1 MKKMNRLLFI
11 VIVVFNLFVTG
22 CRKKLDQQPISDLSS
37 ALFWKTAE
45 HAQLGNA
52 AIYDGI
58 QKTFSSNGSFTEW
71 GDARSDNFTYG
82 GTGENQINVVLN
94 GLNSLTGSASWNNLY
109 LTIARANASIKYLP
123 GISELS
129 ELQRN
134 NYLAQA
140 YGVRAYMY
148 FWAVRLWGPAPV
160 RLIPY
165 ENIDESPNL
174 PRSPVDSVINGVII
188 PDLLNAKNLVDKSAN
203 NVFELNAGGILA
215 MLAEVYLWQKDYAKV
230 LSTIDELIALNR
242 YALTPSTPGF
252 LTYKDIFVSG
262 STKENIWTLHWD
274 YLVDGG
280 NGIGGKIGSSDQT
293 SNFYIDSIP
302 LLRWETNKQDIRRG
316 ITYDTTIAN
325 ALQRIIQIWKYYPID
340 ASTGK
345 PVVPSRAQNQVR
357 LPLYRWADIL
367 LMRAEA
373 LNLGNNNKTGAITI
387 INQIRTRVKAGN
399 VDSTRYNNFAS
410 QLDVENAILDERQ
423 LELFA
428 EGKRWFD
435 LVRTGKVIEVMDP
448 LVKHRQSNLGI
459 GQTGFSDP
467 RKILWPI
474 SREALTKDPLLIQNP
489 PYSD

>member
-1 MKKMNRLLFI
+1 MRRLI
-11 VIVVFNLFVTG
+11 YIVVVLFSLLIAG
-22 CRKKLDQQPISDLSS
+22 CNKQLDQQPISDLSS

-82 GTGENQINVVLN
+82 GTGENQINIVLN
-94 GLNSLTGSASWNNLY
+94 GLNSTTGSASWNNLY
-109 LTIARANASIKYLP
+109 LTISRANFAIKYLP
-123 GISELS
+123 GIAELS

-148 FWAVRLWGPAPV
+148 FLAVKLWGAVPI

-165 ENIDESPNL
+165 ENVDESPNL
-174 PRSPVDSVINGVII
+174 PRSPADSVINNVII
-188 PDLLNAKNLVDKSAN
+188 PDLLKANTLVDKTAV
-203 NVFELNAGGILA
+203 NVFELNTGGILSI
-215 MLAEVYLWQKDYAKV
+215 LAEVYLWQKDYAKV
-230 LSTIDELIALNR
+230 ISTTDQLIALNR
-242 YALTPSTPGF
+242 YALTPSTPVF

-262 STKENIWTLHWD
+262 STKENIWTLNWD

-293 SNFYIDSIP
+293 SNYYIDSMP
-302 LLRWETNKQDIRRG
+302 LMKWETNKADIRRG
-316 ITYDTTIAN
+316 IAYDTTVAN
-325 ALQRIIQIWKYYPID
+325 ALQRVIQIWKYYPID
-340 ASTGK
+340 GTTGK
-345 PVVPSRAQNQVR
+345 PVVPSRAQNQAR
-357 LPLYRWADIL
+357 LPLYRWADII

-373 LNLGNNNKTGAITI
+373 LNWANNDKVGATAIV
-387 INQIRTRVKAGN
+387 NQVRTRAKAGILN
-399 VDSTRYNNFAS
+399 PANYNGLAT
-410 QLDVENAILDERQ
+410 QLDMEKAILDERQ

-435 LVRTGKVIEVMDP
+435 LERTGRVLSTMDS
-448 LVKHRQSNLGI
+448 LIRQRQKNLGI
-459 GQTGFSDP
+459 GQTGFTDA

-474 SREALTKDPLLIQNP
+474 SRDALTRDPMLVQNP

>member
-1 MKKMNRLLFI
+1 MRSLLYTVIAFSCLLI
-11 VIVVFNLFVTG
+11 VG
-22 CRKKLDQQPISDLSS
+22 CKKKLDQQPISDLSA

-58 QKTFSSNGSFTEW
+58 QKTFSGNGSFTEW
-71 GDARSDNFTYG
+71 GDARSDNFTFG
-82 GTGENQINVVLN
+82 GTGENQINIVLN
-94 GLNSLTGSASWNNLY
+94 ALNATTPATNWNNLF
-109 LTIARANASIKYLP
+109 LTISRANFAIKYLP
-123 GISELS
+123 GVTGLS
-129 ELQRN
+129 EVQRN

-148 FWAVRLWGPAPV
+148 FWAVRLWGAVPV
-160 RLIPY
+160 RVIPY

-174 PRSPVDSVINGVII
+174 PRSPADSVINSVII
-188 PDLLNAKNLVDKSAN
+188 PDLLKANTLVDKNSS
-203 NVFELNAGGILA
+203 NVFELNTGGILSI
-215 MLAEVYLWQKDYAKV
+215 LAEVYLWQKDYANV
-230 LSTIDELIALNR
+230 LSTTSQLIALNR
-242 YALTPSTPGF
+242 YALTPSTPVF

-262 STKENIWTLHWD
+262 STKENIWTLTWD

-293 SNFYIDSIP
+293 SNYYIDSVP
-302 LLRWETNKQDIRRG
+302 LMKWETNKVDLRRG
-316 ITYDTTIAN
+316 IAYDTTIAN
-325 ALQRIIQIWKYYPID
+325 ALSRIIQIWKYYPID
-340 ASTGK
+340 GTTGR

-357 LPLYRWADIL
+357 LPLYRWADII

-373 LNLGNNNKTGAITI
+373 LNWTGDKPGAFVLL
-387 INQIRTRVKAGN
+387 NQVRTRARVATL
-399 VDSTRYNNFAS
+399 VPANFAT
-410 QLDVENAILDERQ
+410 QLDVEKAILDERQ

-435 LVRTGKVIEVMDP
+435 LVRTGRALGVMDP
-448 LVKHRQSNLGI
+448 LIRQRQSNIGI
-459 GQTGFSDP
+459 GQTGFTDP

-474 SREALTKDPLLIQNP
+474 SRDALNRDPLLIQNP

>member
-1 MKKMNRLLFI
+1 MKRLLYI
-11 VIVVFNLFVTG
+11 VTG
-22 CRKKLDQQPISDLSS
+22 MLSLLVISCNKQLNQQPISDLSS
-37 ALFWKTAE
+37 ELFWKTAE

-58 QKTFSSNGSFTEW
+58 QKALSSNGSFTEW
-71 GDARSDNFTYG
+71 GDSRSDNFTFG

-94 GLNSLTGSASWNNLY
+94 GLNATTGAASWDNLY
-109 LTIARANASIKYLP
+109 LTIARANAAIKYLP
-123 GISELS
+123 GIAELS

-148 FWAVRLWGPAPV
+148 FWAIRLWGDVPV
-160 RLIPY
+160 RLEPY
-165 ENIDESPNL
+165 ENIDEDPNL
-174 PRSPVDSVINGVII
+174 ARSPADTVVNSVIV
-188 PDLLNAKNLVDKSAN
+188 PDLLKANSLVDKSAI
-203 NVFELNAGGILA
+203 NVFELNTGGILA
-215 MLAEVYLWQKDYAKV
+215 TLVEVYLWKKDYAKV
-230 LSTIDELIALNR
+230 LSTFDQLNALNR
-242 YALTPSTPGF
+242 YALTPLTPVF

-262 STKENIWTLHWD
+262 NTKENIWTLHWD

-280 NGIGGKIGSSDQT
+280 NGIAGKIWSSDQT
-293 SNFYIDSIP
+293 SNFYIDSIQ
-302 LLRWETNKQDIRRG
+302 LLKWEKNKQDIRRG

-340 ASTGK
+340 PSTGR

-373 LNLGNNNKTGAITI
+373 LNWGNNDKTQAIAIVNT
-387 INQIRTRVKAGN
+387 IRTRAKAGN
-399 VDSTRYNNFAS
+399 VNAANYNNFAT
-410 QLDVENAILDERQ
+410 QLDVERAILDERQ

-435 LVRTGKVIEVMDP
+435 LVRTGRVIQVMDP
-448 LVKHRQSNLGI
+448 LIKNRQKNLGI
-459 GQTGFSDP
+459 GQTGFSDA

-474 SREALTKDPLLIQNP
+474 SRDALTRDPLLIQNP

>member
-1 MKKMNRLLFI
+1 MKRFIYILIASLSLLI
-11 VIVVFNLFVTG
+11 AG
-22 CRKKLDQQPISDLSS
+22 CKKKLDQQPISSLSRE
-37 ALFWKTAE
+37 LFWKTAE
-45 HAQLGNA
+45 HALLGNA
-52 AIYDGI
+52 ANYDGI
-58 QKTFSSNGSFTEW
+58 QKSFSGNGSFTEW

-94 GLNSLTGSASWNNLY
+94 ALNSTTGSASWNNIY
-109 LTIARANASIKYLP
+109 LTIARTNDAIKYLP

-129 ELQRN
+129 EVQRN

-140 YGVRAYMY
+140 YGIRAYMY
-148 FWAVRLWGPAPV
+148 WWAVRLWGAVPV
-160 RLIPY
+160 RLTPY
-165 ENIDESPNL
+165 EDINENPNL
-174 PRSPVDSVINGVII
+174 PRSSADSVINNVII
-188 PDLLNAKNLVDKSAN
+188 PDLLKANNLVDKTST
-203 NVFELNAGGILA
+203 NVFELNTGGILA
-215 MLAEVYLWQKDYAKV
+215 ILAEVYLWKKDYTNV
-230 LSTIDELIALNR
+230 ISTTDQLIALNR
-242 YALTPSTPGF
+242 YALTPSTPVF

-262 STKENIWTLHWD
+262 NTKENIWTLHWD

-293 SNFYIDSIP
+293 SNYYIDSIP
-302 LLRWETNKQDIRRG
+302 LLKWETNKQDIRRG

-340 ASTGK
+340 PTTGK

-373 LNLGNNNKTGAITI
+373 LNWGNNDKTGAIAI
-387 INQIRTRVKAGN
+387 VNQIRTRVKAGN
-399 VDSTRYNNFAS
+399 VNAANYNNFVS
-410 QLDVENAILDERQ
+410 QLDVETAILDERQ

-435 LVRTGKVIEVMDP
+435 LVRTGRVIQIMDP
-448 LVKHRQSNLGI
+448 VIKHRQALLGI
-459 GQTGFSDP
+459 GQTGFSDT

-474 SREALTKDPLLIQNP
+474 SRDALTKDPLLIQNP